1 MDELMDMIT
10 QDESPSGI
18 SDAIKDMLYA
28 KSAEKI
34 GAHKDSV
41 ANSLFGD
48 NEPETE
54 EEAELQQDIQDYSDR
69 ISGDDQ
75 NGEAEVESEP
85 EDEE

>member
-1 MDELMDMIT
+1 MDELLDMIT
-10 QDESPSGI
+10 QDESPSQV

-41 ANSLFGD
+41 ASSLFGD
-48 NEPETE
+48 SSEEPEEVETEVNTEIEAEAESE
-54 EEAELQQDIQDYSDR
+54 EE
-69 ISGDDQ
+69 
-75 NGEAEVESEP
+75 SEE